1 MRLKAKEI
9 IKVLLSR
16 GHIKQKDLAEI
27 LTKETG
33 KKYTQGSLSQ
43 KISRGSISYDEV
55 SLIAEILGYEINF
68 TEKQ

>member
-9 IKVLLSR
+9 IKILLSR
-16 GHIKQKDLAEI
+16 GHVKQKDLANVLSER
-27 LTKETG
+27 TG

-43 KISRGSISYDEV
+43 KISRGSVSYDEV
-55 SLIAEILGYEINF
+55 ALIADILGYEINF

>member
-16 GHIKQKDLAEI
+16 KHIKQKDLAEN
-27 LTKETG
+27 LTQQTG

-43 KISRGSISYDEV
+43 KISRGTISYDEV
-55 SLIAEILGYEINF
+55 ALIAEIAGYDINF
-68 TEKQ
+68 VEKQ